1 MKVFAVSD
9 LHLPGKRNKTMD
21 MFGTNWA
28 GHFEK
33 IKSDWRA
40 KVAEEDVVLI
50 AGDISW
56 AMTLD
61 EGISDLEMLA
71 GLPGKKV
78 LIRGNHDYW
87 WSGITALRRAAPNE
101 SFYFLQNDCI
111 KFEDLIICGSRA
123 WSCPGSQDFT
133 EADRKIYLREG
144 ERFKL
149 VFGSVEQIRES
160 GDRLLCLTHYP
171 PFNGKREDTLFT
183 QIFEKHRVNKVVYGH
198 LHANQCGYPFIC
210 ERNGIVYYLTS
221 CDLLNF
227 KLAQI
232 Y

>member
-1 MKVFAVSD
+1 MDTFGGNWEGYVEKLRRGFAG
-9 LHLPGKRNKTMD
+9 LT
-21 MFGTNWA
+21 
-28 GHFEK
+28 
-33 IKSDWRA
+33 
-40 KVAEEDVVLI
+40 EEDVVVFC
-50 AGDISW
+50 GDLSW
-56 AMTLD
+56 GMSLEEALPD
-61 EGISDLEMLA
+61 FQFLEDLF
-71 GLPGKKV
+71 PGKKY
-78 LIRGNHDYW
+78 LLKGNHDYW